1 MRPAVAKHKATL
13 ALLAGF
19 ITPYKGTLCA
29 AAIALVVTA
38 LVTLA
43 IGQGVRLLI
52 DEGFIAGSQAAL
64 NRAVAI
70 ILLLTLLISVGTF
83 VRFYLVS
90 WLGERVSA
98 DIRLAVFNHVI
109 ELHTSYFETNRSAE
123 IMSRLTTDTTLLQSI
138 IGSSLSMALR
148 SSLTLIGALI
158 MLLVTHLQ
166 LTLMVL
172 ASVPAVLVPILF
184 FGRRVRALARQ
195 SQASVADVG
204 SCAAEAIQQIK
215 TVQSYTS
222 EALEKSAFAAE
233 VESAFQVGRQRV
245 QQRALLIAT
254 VILLVFGAIA
264 GLLWLGGHDVL
275 DGSMSAGELGAFLF
289 YAILVA
295 VSAATLSEVLGEVQ
309 RALGSTERLM
319 ELLQVDSA
327 IDTPSDPVDAQSLTP
342 SLSLQSVTFN
352 YPSRPDQPTLAD
364 LTLDIPA
371 GKVLALVGPS
381 GAGKST
387 LFELLLRFHDPQTG
401 AIQLGG
407 TDLRQLDPK
416 ALRRQIALVPQQPAL
431 FSGDLWHNIRYGSP
445 GASDADVVRAAKAA
459 HADEFIS
466 RLPEGYGSDL
476 GEKGVRLSGGQ
487 RQRVAI
493 ARAIL
498 KDPRILLLDEA
509 TSALDSHSEQQV
521 QAALARLM
529 AGRTTLIIAHRLS
542 TVLNADR
549 IALIDHGQLIAQGS
563 HQQLMQTSPLY
574 AHLAELQFEAGRTL
588 EKQ

>member
-1 MRPAVAKHKATL
+1 LRPAVAKHKATL

-172 ASVPAVLVPILF
+172 ASVPAILVPILF
-184 FGRRVRALARQ
+184 FGRRVRTLARQ

-401 AIQLGG
+401 AIRLGG

-416 ALRRQIALVPQQPAL
+416 VLRRQIALVPQQPAL
-431 FSGDLWHNIRYGSP
+431 FSGNLWHNIRYGSP

>member
-172 ASVPAVLVPILF
+172 ASVPAILVPILF
-184 FGRRVRALARQ
+184 FGRRVRTLARQ

-222 EALEKSAFAAE
+222 EVLEKSAFAAE

-352 YPSRPDQPTLAD
+352 YPSRPDQLTLAD

-401 AIQLGG
+401 AIRLGG

-416 ALRRQIALVPQQPAL
+416 VLRRQIALVPQQPAL
-431 FSGDLWHNIRYGSP
+431 FSGNLWHNIRYGSP

>member
-1 MRPAVAKHKATL
+1 
-13 ALLAGF
+13 
-19 ITPYKGTLCA
+19 
-29 AAIALVVTA
+29 
-38 LVTLA
+38 
-43 IGQGVRLLI
+43 
-52 DEGFIAGSQAAL
+52 
-64 NRAVAI
+64 
-70 ILLLTLLISVGTF
+70 
-83 VRFYLVS
+83 
-90 WLGERVSA
+90 
-98 DIRLAVFNHVI
+98 
-109 ELHTSYFETNRSAE
+109 FETNRSAE

-195 SQASVADVG
+195 TQASVADVG

-222 EALEKSAFAAE
+222 EALEKTAFAGE

-327 IDTPSDPVDAQSLTP
+327 IDTPLNPVDAQSLTP

-352 YPSRPDQPTLAD
+352 YPSRPDQSALAD

-387 LFELLLRFHDPQTG
+387 LFELLLRFHDPQAG
-401 AIQLGG
+401 AIRLGG

-445 GASDADVVRAAKAA
+445 GACDADVVQAAKAA

-466 RLPEGYGSDL
+466 RLPEGYASDL

-509 TSALDSHSEQQV
+509 TSALDSQSEQQV

-529 AGRTTLIIAHRLS
+529 ANRTTIIIAHRLS
-542 TVLNADR
+542 TVLNADS
-549 IALIDHGQLIAQGS
+549 IALIDQGRLVAQGS
-563 HQQLMQTSPLY
+563 HQQLMQSSPLY

-588 EKQ
+588 KQP

>member
-172 ASVPAVLVPILF
+172 ASVPAILVPILF
-184 FGRRVRALARQ
+184 FGRRVRTLARQ

-401 AIQLGG
+401 AIRLGG

-416 ALRRQIALVPQQPAL
+416 VLRRQIALVPQQPAL
-431 FSGDLWHNIRYGSP
+431 FSGNLWHNIRYGSP

>member
-172 ASVPAVLVPILF
+172 ASVPAILVPILF
-184 FGRRVRALARQ
+184 FGRRVRTLARQ

-401 AIQLGG
+401 AIRLGG

-431 FSGDLWHNIRYGSP
+431 FSGNLWHNIRYGSP

>member
-1 MRPAVAKHKATL
+1 MRSAVAKHKATL
-13 ALLAGF
+13 ALLTGF

-52 DEGFIAGSQAAL
+52 DEGFIAGSQVAL
-64 NRAVAI
+64 NKAVAA
-70 ILLLTLLISVGTF
+70 ILLLTLLLSVGTYA
-83 VRFYLVS
+83 RFYLVS
-90 WLGERVSA
+90 WLGERASA

-148 SSLTLIGALI
+148 SSLTLMGALI
-158 MLLVTHLQ
+158 MLLVTNLQ

-172 ASVPAVLVPILF
+172 VSVPVVLAPILF
-184 FGRRVRALARQ
+184 FGRRVRVLARQ
-195 SQASVADVG
+195 TQASVADVG

-222 EALEKSAFAAE
+222 EALEKIAFAGE
-233 VESAFQVGRQRV
+233 VETAFQVGRQRV

-327 IDTPSDPVDAQSLTP
+327 INTPSHPVDAQSLAP

-352 YPSRPDQPTLAD
+352 YPSRPDQLALTD

-387 LFELLLRFHDPQTG
+387 LFELLLRFHDPQAG
-401 AIQLGG
+401 EIRLGG

-445 GASDADVVRAAKAA
+445 GASDAEVVQAAKAA

-466 RLPEGYGSDL
+466 RLPEGYASDL

-529 AGRTTLIIAHRLS
+529 AGRTTIIIAHRLS

-549 IALIDHGQLIAQGS
+549 IALIDQGRLVAQGS

-574 AHLAELQFEAGRTL
+574 AHLAELQFEAGRAL
-588 EKQ
+588 K

>member
-148 SSLTLIGALI
+148 SSLTLVGALI

-172 ASVPAVLVPILF
+172 ASVPAILVPILF
-184 FGRRVRALARQ
+184 FGRRVRTLARQ

-222 EALEKSAFAAE
+222 EVLEKSAFAAE

-401 AIQLGG
+401 AIRLGG

-416 ALRRQIALVPQQPAL
+416 VLRRQIALVPQQPAL
-431 FSGDLWHNIRYGSP
+431 FSGNLWHNIRYGSP